1 VELCGITQ
9 LAKIMFIDK
18 RGYKIKGLNLK
29 FAHLISSLLL
39 FLIVTSIY
47 ASINTINGQVT
58 QALPYKPG
66 DYLIYECRAFITF
79 NFSNYCNMKL
89 KISVIITDIEYPWV
103 RFNITMSDPE
113 IDGQCHPDV
122 QKYAEMYL
130 PTTEMGRARVDV
142 GPETA
147 FIRGLPMLFVD
158 PSYTGEYRYSS
169 PLYVVGA
176 ILNITIVFNYVSGVL
191 INMFVRTEFTNI
203 TTNFISTIIVELI
216 NTSIQGLPRPSPIQ
230 GCVILG
236 AIITSNETKIN
247 KNTYPMLKLTLKTLG
262 NCGDNIKV
270 VKTNPDR
277 DPMNKHPVLTCNYI
291 GRTTSNGVNNDMYQ
305 CIASWNYV
313 AETNELK
320 TVLEVIIKLF
330 LATLPDIAKLLDNI
344 NKIFIELL
352 SKNAI
357 LLNVTYT
364 IQLDNSNIF
373 DLTVSAPSSKVH
385 AIQVYITLRILR
397 LASTI
402 VSVIFTGI
410 CILGSIATKGVLAI
424 ICAPKVATL
433 TTALSIA
440 LTTHERVAQLVA
452 FDPTNEE
459 YYVITEVPE
468 PSEKIRDLARKY
480 GNIIYDLYYYVAY
493 VNASMISIEKA
504 FTANE
509 MGDYGW
515 YLRQLAIAKEYSG
528 KASVY
533 FEKIRDYL
541 KEALK
546 DIDITINETIFYQ
559 GLSYLEEY
567 GLPSDTIEILEALG
581 LLDFAEFKENIEA
594 LKTIGYV
601 EVNITELLDKVPSPS
616 QVISKYIELLQNE
629 TLHPTPTKPL
639 VPVGGSRGG
648 GSQYQ
653 ISTSTAST
661 TTTPSLIW
669 VMVELIVIIIS
680 IESVIV
686 IYLLKTRRHH

>member
-1 VELCGITQ
+1 
-9 LAKIMFIDK
+9 
-18 RGYKIKGLNLK
+18 
-29 FAHLISSLLL
+29 
-39 FLIVTSIY
+39 
-47 ASINTINGQVT
+47 
-58 QALPYKPG
+58 
-66 DYLIYECRAFITF
+66 
-79 NFSNYCNMKL
+79 
-89 KISVIITDIEYPWV
+89 
-103 RFNITMSDPE
+103 
-113 IDGQCHPDV
+113 
-122 QKYAEMYL
+122 
-130 PTTEMGRARVDV
+130 
-142 GPETA
+142 
-147 FIRGLPMLFVD
+147 
-158 PSYTGEYRYSS
+158 
-169 PLYVVGA
+169 
-176 ILNITIVFNYVSGVL
+176 
-191 INMFVRTEFTNI
+191 
-203 TTNFISTIIVELI
+203 
-216 NTSIQGLPRPSPIQ
+216 
-230 GCVILG
+230 LG

-247 KNTYPMLKLTLKTLG
+247 KNTYPMFKLTLKTLG
-262 NCGDNIKV
+262 NCGNNIKV

-277 DPMNKHPVLTCNYI
+277 DPMNKHPVLTCNYT

-330 LATLPDIAKLLDNI
+330 LATLSDIAKLLDNI

-373 DLTVSAPSSKVH
+373 DLTVSAPSSKVY
-385 AIQVYITLRILR
+385 AIQVYTTLRILR

-424 ICAPKVATL
+424 ICAPKVAAL

-440 LTTHERVAQLVA
+440 LTTLERAAQLAA

-528 KASVY
+528 KASVH
-533 FEKIRDYL
+533 FEKIRDYI

-601 EVNITELLDKVPSPS
+601 EVNITELLDKIPSPS

-639 VPVGGSRGG
+639 VPVSGSRGG

-669 VMVELIVIIIS
+669 VMVKLIVIIIS